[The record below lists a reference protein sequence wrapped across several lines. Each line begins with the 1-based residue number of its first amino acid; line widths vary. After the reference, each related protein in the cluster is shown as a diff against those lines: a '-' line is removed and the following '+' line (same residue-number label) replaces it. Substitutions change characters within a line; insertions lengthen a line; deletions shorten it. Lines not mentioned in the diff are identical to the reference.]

1 MKLVPIGPV
10 RSFAGGIVGIFRRR
24 RDVRAPRVRLRLA
37 HGETRVLA
45 DGDPGRDQLLS
56 LSRELVADYGGPSN
70 ARS

>member
-1 MKLVPIGPV
+1 VKLPLVGQI
-10 RSFAGGIVGIFRRR
+10 RSLAGGITGFVRRR

-45 DGDPGRDQLLS
+45 DGDAGRERLLS
-56 LSRELVADYGGPSN
+56 LADELVADYGGPGN